1 MFVRKEVAEYVCVW
15 RCTHACLQ
23 IQGVYK
29 WACLMF
35 LRMTVCPTGTPYI
48 RSGGVPLN
56 ELGFVLSYSRGT
68 VFIISSEKTSSN
80 FAPPALSVT
89 QFMFMKK
96 SFLQTSELV
105 FLFVSEVRRRIQN
118 P

>member
-68 VFIISSEKTSSN
+68 VFIISGETHPGVRTPVISTIN
-80 FAPPALSVT
+80 LS
-89 QFMFMKK
+89 K
-96 SFLQTSELV
+96 
-105 FLFVSEVRRRIQN
+105 
-118 P
+118 